1 LRDDIATLF
10 EALLPLQQEKLT
22 LLEALYLSN
31 REKRTL
37 IKTGSPEATAAKVE
51 NELHIVQDIDCIDAK
66 IAALKKEIS
75 KRCGILE
82 NEFNTRFSSID
93 DSHSKQYFDM
103 DNQILQL
110 EKKAMRENTAFLH
123 ELESILSST
132 KKDIE
137 ELRRIAILT
146 GKIRRMR

>member
-1 LRDDIATLF
+1 MRDDISTLF

-37 IKTGSPEATAAKVE
+37 IKTGSPEATAEKVE
-51 NELHIVQDIDCIDAK
+51 NELNIVEEIDCIDAK

-75 KRCGILE
+75 ERCGIIE
-82 NEFNTRFSSID
+82 NEFDTRFSSID
-93 DSHSKQYFDM
+93 ESLSKQYFDM
-103 DNQILQL
+103 DGQILHM

-123 ELESILSST
+123 ELESVLAST

-137 ELRRIAILT
+137 ELRRIAILA

>member
-1 LRDDIATLF
+1 LRDDISTLF

-37 IKTGSPEATAAKVE
+37 IKTGSPEATAEKVE
-51 NELHIVQDIDCIDAK
+51 NELNIVEEIDCIDAK

-75 KRCGILE
+75 ERCGIIE
-82 NEFNTRFSSID
+82 NEFDTRFSSID
-93 DSHSKQYFDM
+93 ESLSKQYFDM
-103 DNQILQL
+103 DGQILHM

-123 ELESILSST
+123 ELESVLAST

-137 ELRRIAILT
+137 ELRRIAILA